1 MADTD
6 LLLTSTPTEEYLT
19 VADETTEDSM
29 STSDVTLSSI
39 VSDET
44 RDRISFS
51 PEQTTENINELNE
64 PETSLITFEAA
75 ETTETFD
82 ATTDEKSFMSR
93 VSFSDTT
100 PLYSEFELKSADDQ
114 VLTSPSNLDE
124 TSFAA
129 LDETTDSVESFTES
143 LSTNPPVETLSS
155 FASVTTDDNAYSESD
170 TTNLPTDVQDGCS
183 SNVAETTDK
192 ISSEHPN
199 DEGYMKTS
207 SVNIKEKTTKS
218 TTLNVQPETE
228 IKEPLPIAI
237 YLLLGILAFCTMSVV
252 IIVIY
257 NLRKIKSKDQDL
269 SFNKPDVEWPQQQ
282 PQPERESRLYRYTI
296 EMDELHKFSLE
307 NVKAQVTTFNA
318 ASGQKFEQKSN
329 SGSFQSLVIHDNS
342 SCSNHDDDEQ
352 NSVEIRE
359 TPAKNHRIIVFH
371 DSFVLQNETQPNDDK
386 LQTEL

>member
-1 MADTD
+1 MADTN
-6 LLLTSTPTEEYLT
+6 LQLTSVSTEEYLT
-19 VADETTEDSM
+19 GADQTTDDSM
-29 STSDVTLSSI
+29 STPDLRLSSA

-44 RDRISFS
+44 RDRKSFS
-51 PEQTTENINELNE
+51 PEPTTENINELNE
-64 PETSLITFEAA
+64 PETSSITFEAA
-75 ETTETFD
+75 ETTKTFE
-82 ATTDEKSFMSR
+82 ATTDEKFFMSR
-93 VSFSDTT
+93 IGFSDTT
-100 PLYSEFELKSADDQ
+100 PLYSEFEPKSADGQ
-114 VLTSPSNLDE
+114 VLTSPSTLDE

-129 LDETTDSVESFTES
+129 LDVTTDSVESSTES
-143 LSTNPPVETLSS
+143 LSRNPPVETLSS

-170 TTNLPTDVQDGCS
+170 TTNLPTDVQDECS

-192 ISSEHPN
+192 ISTEHPN

-207 SVNIKEKTTKS
+207 SANIKEKITKS
-218 TTLNVQPETE
+218 TTLNVQSKAE
-228 IKEPLPIAI
+228 IKESLPIAI
-237 YLLLGILAFCTMSVV
+237 YLLLGILAFCTMSVI

-282 PQPERESRLYRYTI
+282 LQPERESRLYRYTI

-307 NVKAQVTTFNA
+307 NVKAQVTKYNA
-318 ASGQKFEQKSN
+318 ESGHKFEQKSN

-359 TPAKNHRIIVFH
+359 APAKNHRIIVFH
-371 DSFVLQNETQPNDDK
+371 DSFVLKNETEPNDDK